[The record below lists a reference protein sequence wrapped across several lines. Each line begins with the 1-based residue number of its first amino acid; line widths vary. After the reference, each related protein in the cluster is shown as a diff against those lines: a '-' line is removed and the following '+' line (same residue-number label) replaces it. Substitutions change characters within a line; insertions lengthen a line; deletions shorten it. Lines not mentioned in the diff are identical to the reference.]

1 MKMIFIFVSMLAE
14 GCNYDRAGTAWR
26 MGYHEITLVFV
37 RHTVCLFLQQLRRK
51 RMRRISTTLCLALM
65 AGSIGCTTT
74 AETSDYPA
82 ALTRVNTCEEVLE
95 AIQADA
101 VAKVD
106 LELEFF
112 IEHGYSGWGGPVFLE
127 GDVAFGGPEVN
138 VPTGAPMPASD
149 VDGGADS
156 PSGFS
161 DTNRQV
167 ADVDEADIVKVADE
181 GRKLYVIRGNGFYE
195 FDSWPAAETSKV
207 ADLEIDGGAMEM
219 FVEGD
224 RAVVFS
230 NTYGPDV
237 EPLDD
242 GDLCGDYGVG
252 VDPDFAASDAVYYY
266 CGRSFVKITV
276 IDLSGDAPKAIRE
289 IYVDGR
295 YTSSRRHDGIVRTVV
310 QSNMQQ
316 PATVPY
322 LREVVYDGDVY
333 PESRDAEILLAHA
346 WAGKAKEAIAA
357 TTLEQWV
364 PVWGERVDGEIQEQP
379 TQCAD
384 FFSPA
389 PGLTNYGLT
398 QIVAID
404 IGDDSSAQITS
415 ILGLATEVYANAEA
429 MVLTQP
435 DWTYL
440 ERGANGNRT
449 AVHRFAVSSEQE
461 RTPYQGSGFVEGVV
475 HDQFSIDERD
485 GIIRI
490 ATTRTTWPNRD
501 GDPMAPDVWVQ
512 RTDNLVSTMKLD
524 GSALEVIGATPPLAE
539 GESIF
544 SARFLGDLGYIV
556 TFRQVDPLFAIDLS
570 DPENPKVLGELKI
583 PGFSD
588 YMHPLGDDHL
598 LTIGRDADE
607 TALQIFDVSDPT
619 NPILAHKALVGA
631 GYSDANWE
639 HKAFNFY
646 DDKGL
651 LAFPFVSYEGE
662 FSSTLELW
670 DVSAQSGFNR
680 RGAVNHS
687 DLVLDD
693 CGGVPYAVDDFFYY
707 CGYEP
712 QITRGV
718 FIDEFIYS
726 ISYGGVRVHNVGDLT
741 AEVATATYE

>member
-1 MKMIFIFVSMLAE
+1 
-14 GCNYDRAGTAWR
+14 
-26 MGYHEITLVFV
+26 
-37 RHTVCLFLQQLRRK
+37 
-51 RMRRISTTLCLALM
+51 MRRISGTLCLALIG
-65 AGSIGCTTT
+65 GSIGCTTT
-74 AETSDYPA
+74 PEESPYEA
-82 ALTRVNTCEEVLE
+82 ALRQATTCEEVLE
-95 AIQADA
+95 AIQEDA
-101 VAKVD
+101 IAKVD
-106 LELEFF
+106 LELKSF
-112 IEHGYSGWGGPVFLE
+112 IEQDYYGWGGPVFFE
-127 GDVAFGGPEVN
+127 GDIAL
-138 VPTGAPMPASD
+138 GAPEATRGPSAPTA
-149 VDGGADS
+149 DGDSGADA

-161 DTNRQV
+161 ETNRQV

-207 ADLEIDGGAMEM
+207 ADLEIEGGAMEM

-230 NTYGPDV
+230 NTYGV
-237 EPLDD
+237 EALDD
-242 GDLCGDYGVG
+242 GDLCQGYGYEG
-252 VDPDFAASDAVYYY
+252 VPELAASDAVYN

-276 IDLSGDAPKAIRE
+276 IDVSGDAPEAIRE
-289 IYVDGR
+289 IYVDGW
-295 YTSSRRHDGIVRTVV
+295 YTSSRRHDNIVRAVV

-316 PATVPY
+316 PGTVPY
-322 LREVVYDGDVY
+322 LYEVVYNGDVY

-379 TQCAD
+379 VQCAD

-398 QIVAID
+398 QIVGID
-404 IGDDSSAQITS
+404 IGEDSSTQITS
-415 ILGLATEVYANAEA
+415 LLGQATQVYANAGA
-429 MVLTQP
+429 LILAQP
-435 DWTYL
+435 DWTWFQR
-440 ERGANGNRT
+440 ETNSDRT
-449 AVHRFAVSSEQE
+449 AVHRFAVSSEAK
-461 RTPYQGSGFVEGVV
+461 RTPYQGSGFVQGIVN
-475 HDQFSIDERD
+475 DQFSMDERD
-485 GIIRI
+485 GILRI
-490 ATTRTTWPNRD
+490 ATTRTVWNLPPDDMR
-501 GDPMAPDVWVQ
+501 APDVWIPPT
-512 RTDNLVSTMKLD
+512 TDNLVSTMRLKGDVLELV
-524 GSALEVIGATPPLAE
+524 GSTPPLAE
-539 GESIF
+539 GERIF

-570 DPENPKVLGELKI
+570 DPVNPKVLGELKI

-588 YMHPLGDDHL
+588 YMHPLGDDNL
-598 LTIGRDADE
+598 LTIGRDIDE
-607 TALQIFDVSDPT
+607 QTQRDNGTALQIFDVSDPV
-619 NPILAHKALVGA
+619 NPVLAYKALVGE
-631 GYSDANWE
+631 GYSEANHN

-646 DDKGL
+646 DDDGDGIGL
-651 LAFPFVSYEGE
+651 LAFPFVSYQSE

-670 DVSAQSGFNR
+670 DVSALSGFIH

-693 CGGVPYAVDDFFYY
+693 CGGVPYAVEDFYYY

-726 ISYGGVRVHNVGDLT
+726 ISHGGVRVHNISDLAT
-741 AEVATATYE
+741 PVATATYE